1 VEFYVHSLES
11 PNSSAKVL
19 FALTASHGTVML
31 TDSVQTLAFQQ
42 TGHIQWIFLG
52 GTEELSMGTGKVVVT
67 GSAPISLGY
76 AYYLAI
82 SSSIDLL
89 YALNEKV

>member
-1 VEFYVHSLES
+1 MEFYVHSLES

-42 TGHIQWIFLG
+42 TGHIQ
-52 GTEELSMGTGKVVVT
+52 
-67 GSAPISLGY
+67 
-76 AYYLAI
+76 
-82 SSSIDLL
+82 
-89 YALNEKV
+89 